1 MLSVQLEEEAY
12 YTCAPT
18 SNHMAQPPTA
28 SEARGGSVPPEA
40 GPSLPKQHQ
49 QQSDSSNRN
58 KLKSVDLLRLT
69 LVSGNGTLVNLEDR
83 SKDPVQRPPAGNRGY
98 LDCVSGDVILG
109 HSHPAVTAVYA
120 STHQGEDTFKTSS
133 E

>member
-1 MLSVQLEEEAY
+1 MLSVQLEEA

-40 GPSLPKQHQ
+40 GPSLPKHHQ

-83 SKDPVQRPPAGNRGY
+83 SKDPVQRPPRGQQGIPG
-98 LDCVSGDVILG
+98 LRLWRRHPGTLSSCR
-109 HSHPAVTAVYA
+109 HSRLRIH
-120 STHQGEDTFKTSS
+120 TSR
-133 E
+133 

>member
-1 MLSVQLEEEAY
+1 MQLEEA

-28 SEARGGSVPPEA
+28 SEARGGGSIPPEA
-40 GPSLPKQHQ
+40 GPSLPKQQQQ
-49 QQSDSSNRN
+49 QQSDSSNK

-69 LVSGNGTLVNLEDR
+69 LVSGSGTLVHLEDR

-120 STHQGEDTFKTSS
+120 STNQGEDMFTQAVKD
-133 E
+133 

>member
-1 MLSVQLEEEAY
+1 MLSVHLEEEAY

-18 SNHMAQPPTA
+18 SHHMAQPPTA

-40 GPSLPKQHQ
+40 GPSLPKQQQ
-49 QQSDSSNRN
+49 QQSDSSNK

-69 LVSGNGTLVNLEDR
+69 LVSGNGTLVHLEDR

-120 STHQGEDTFKTSS
+120 STHQGETRLKQAVKD
-133 E
+133 

>member
-1 MLSVQLEEEAY
+1 MLSVQLEEA

-18 SNHMAQPPTA
+18 SHHMAQPPTA
-28 SEARGGSVPPEA
+28 SEASGGSVPPEA
-40 GPSLPKQHQ
+40 GPSLPKHHQ

-69 LVSGNGTLVNLEDR
+69 LVSGNGTLVHLEDR

-120 STHQGEDTFKTSS
+120 STHQGEDMFKTSS

>member
-1 MLSVQLEEEAY
+1 
-12 YTCAPT
+12 
-18 SNHMAQPPTA
+18 MAQAPTA
-28 SEARGGSVPPEA
+28 SEARGDGSIPPVA
-40 GPSLPKQHQ
+40 GPSLPKQQ
-49 QQSDSSNRN
+49 QQSDSSNK

-69 LVSGNGTLVNLEDR
+69 LVSGSGTQVHLEDR

-120 STHQGEDTFKTSS
+120 STHQGEDMFKTSS
-133 E
+133 ERLKC